1 MKIKKFR
8 NKNGWV
14 KLVYRKKFWLFG
26 NRKFYFI
33 TSGGLGGHTNVYY
46 NTLQEAKDVYNVIE
60 HLLKD

>member
-26 NRKFYFI
+26 SKYYFV
-33 TSGGLGGHTNVYY
+33 TSGGLGRTKIYY
-46 NTLQEAKDVYNVIE
+46 NTIQEAKAVYNTIE
-60 HLLKD
+60 HLLRN